1 MDFNIE
7 KKYLAAEML
16 PFEREKLYNWI
27 KNIIKPTSNILETGT
42 GVGGS
47 TYYLSKALK
56 EICNDCKVYTCD
68 PSRKPTVQFLEECDN
83 VEFYPAYSNLLINY
97 LIKEKIKISYIF
109 FDGPE
114 DPSVALDDI
123 KKLEEYIDIGC
134 YFSMHDW
141 ETSPRKYDNG
151 LSTKAASIR
160 PYMESSKKWEKVEVL
175 DGINSADSVGLCL
188 YRYTG

>member
-7 KKYLAAEML
+7 NKYPSAEML

-27 KNIIKPTSNILETGT
+27 KNIIKPATNILETGT

-47 TYYLSKALK
+47 TYYLSKAL
-56 EICNDCKVYTCD
+56 EESCASCKVYTCD
-68 PSRKPTVQFLEECDN
+68 PSRSPTFEFMEECKN
-83 VEFYPAYSNLLINY
+83 IEFFPTYSNQLIDY
-97 LIKEKIKISYIF
+97 LIKQKIKISYVF

-114 DPSVALDDI
+114 DPLIALDDI
-123 KKLEEYIDIGC
+123 KKLEEYIEVGC

-141 ETSPRKYDNG
+141 ETSQRKYDNG
-151 LSTKAASIR
+151 VSTKSTSIR
-160 PYMESSKKWEKVEVL
+160 PYMESSEKWEKIEVL

-188 YRYTG
+188 YRYIA